1 MKTKI
6 LLLVLF
12 TALVLINKS
21 YGQFSFGVSPG
32 IGLNSAYFGYKIN
45 NKIVPY
51 IGFQYLNAKFK
62 YEESGEK
69 YDWDLNQVVSYSEK
83 NVFSG
88 SLYIPNIGV
97 KYFIK
102 QQNKIK
108 AYLSLNISKPLLSGN
123 LKYDGEEDED
133 FKESIKNISMWGG
146 EFGFGVEY
154 FFDENFS
161 IGGEF
166 GLRYLHLKYN
176 DTYESDLYNPNTGNY
191 QDTEIENDY
200 RFNMSPTFSRISLNY
215 YFLKRE

>member
-1 MKTKI
+1 MKTK

-12 TALVLINKS
+12 TVLVLINKS

-62 YEESGEK
+62 FEESGEK

-83 NVFSG
+83 NIFSG

-102 QQNKIK
+102 QHNKIK

-191 QDTEIENDY
+191 QDTEIKNDY

>member
-1 MKTKI
+1 MKTK

>member
-1 MKTKI
+1 MKTK

-62 YEESGEK
+62 FEESGEK

-83 NVFSG
+83 NIFSG

-102 QQNKIK
+102 QHNKIK

-191 QDTEIENDY
+191 QDTEIKNDY

>member
-1 MKTKI
+1 MKTK
-6 LLLVLF
+6 LLVVLF
-12 TALVLINKS
+12 AIFVLTIKS

-45 NKIVPY
+45 SKIVPY

-62 YEESGEK
+62 YEESGEE
-69 YDWDLNQVVSYSEK
+69 YDWDLNQVISYSEM
-83 NVFSG
+83 NEFSG

-102 QQNKIK
+102 QHNKIQ
-108 AYLSLNISKPLLSGN
+108 AYLSLSLSKPLLSGK
-123 LKYDGEEDED
+123 LKYDGEEDSD
-133 FKESIKNISMWGG
+133 FKDDIKKISMWGG

-166 GLRYLHLKYN
+166 GLRYLHLKYKDSN
-176 DTYESDLYNPNTGNY
+176 EREIYDPNTGNY
-191 QDTEIENDY
+191 RDTEIKNDY
-200 RFNMSPTFSRISLNY
+200 RFNMSPTFSKISLNY
-215 YFLKRE
+215 YF

>member
-1 MKTKI
+1 MKTK

-12 TALVLINKS
+12 TVLVLINKS

-62 YEESGEK
+62 FEESGEK

-83 NVFSG
+83 NIFSG

-102 QQNKIK
+102 QHNKIK

-215 YFLKRE
+215 YFLKEE